1 MAEFDPF
8 KDGGAVAV
16 GAPPAPGA
24 PEEFDPFKQGAAE
37 AQRPEVDS
45 SPTHDLGTDF
55 AHYYGGLEGMD
66 QRLSADQRKVFA
78 KLDAVSDNSKEA
90 RAQAINQAYL
100 SSQFDGLPHSMLERN
115 WEAVKVE
122 YAKHAFGSVDS
133 AIPDVKLYG
142 MISKRM
148 TEEQAMV
155 ANKFQGD
162 EFGENR
168 AKPWTIANPVVA
180 GAEKFGEAIHA
191 FNESLMAPIKK
202 IPEAPNDLPNLPQ
215 MDLANPA
222 LVGAVFNG
230 FVKPTLEGIE
240 SPFGIA
246 TLGVGTELQAAAK
259 LYPAAKVALLSMEGV
274 FAGLMLHNT
283 IQAGMEV
290 HKLSKD
296 PAATFQDKATAAS
309 SMVGNGALTL
319 LGALG
324 PALEMFPKEKA
335 AEVTKSLEGK
345 NPAEAAAILWWEA
358 SQTDV
363 HGQQFFLEDAA
374 KKLEALATPEQKSAA
389 TANSPR
395 GTNPAETVQPV
406 PAGPAKA
413 GAEVLPNVPRGADEG
428 TAPAPGA
435 GPKKGAAAVQGPP
448 ELVTVKPEVIGIK
461 NAAVDAQLKEL
472 GKEAGKHGEPTTDE
486 AEFAKAKEVTD
497 ADPLAGQKLV
507 DAIHDN
513 PKRAVT
519 ATEVAILEREAMR
532 ASLER
537 EAAEEELNAA
547 NENGDQAD
555 KMAATMRVTR
565 ARDAYERTMRAA
577 DLAGTSQAQA
587 FRIRQRMIRRDYS
600 LAAMERSFKASAGR
614 ELTPAEAKN
623 VADLSKQLTEANA
636 KVEAYEKAQREA
648 AANPVR
654 EAPRRA
660 KPPGKV
666 TEFIRTQADA
676 ARARI
681 KARIVEG
688 RTHDVTSLV
697 EIGADHAIVGAEY
710 VAKGVTKFADWSV
723 AMVNEFG
730 ENIRPYL
737 QDLFKQSIDAEDQA
751 RRLQAYKQRTTTA
764 IEKGNEKLAAG
775 DFSKPER
782 KKLQMDPE
790 ATKLRA
796 EAERIKRK
804 IQLGQ
809 QVLEDAQ
816 RTPLQKAKDLAL
828 AVNRAGVLSR
838 VATILKL
845 SAIIAERTV
854 TTPIRQGIGLAASK
868 VLLGVARQ
876 ARFEDVPTVGGFIRS
891 ESKAITAMLT
901 KGLPG
906 AWDIL
911 RMKDT
916 DLQALLEQEHLP
928 PGVLS
933 YPSHIHSALHYP
945 VQVADYARRLQ
956 LITERDIRAGV
967 DMSEP
972 VNQLRNMQEAWE
984 YSKRAVFLQKNKLVD
999 GYQNLVRTLQ
1009 SADKETGKP
1018 NPVTSFIALGLQ
1030 AENPVLKV
1038 PANFAQ
1044 EVTEHV
1050 LGLVDPPARLAI
1062 KGVGGFKGLTYGEAD
1077 MILRHIKNGSLGA
1090 ALVLLG
1096 FFQYK
1101 NVGGFYQEG
1110 ERRKA
1115 TDAQAGEIKAGKVT
1129 VPKLLLE
1136 DTGVQAMM
1144 AGATMQRTL
1153 DSVYRLND
1161 PQKKGIPAALLAVAA
1176 GLTEETPFVRDASLL
1191 GKFLDP
1197 RQREHAVAADIASHI
1212 VPGFVQEMAAE
1223 EDKKHPYNPFDKANS
1238 RVITAPD
1245 FIHVLGQ
1252 NLKKETPGLRQT
1264 LPARNVNTSLRE

>member
-1 MAEFDPF
+1 MADWDPT
-8 KDGGAVAV
+8 KDGATLAT
-16 GAPPAPGA
+16 AKPAEGEWNPAADGYAALDRPG
-24 PEEFDPFKQGAAE
+24 PDQ
-37 AQRPEVDS
+37 DS
-45 SPTHDLGTDF
+45 SPTHNLGTDF

-66 QRLSADQRKVFA
+66 QRLSPDQRKVFA

-180 GAEKFGEAIHA
+180 GAQKFGEAIHG
-191 FNESLMAPIKK
+191 FNESLMAPIIK
-202 IPEAPNDLPNLPQ
+202 IPEAPKDLPDMPGMGLN
-215 MDLANPA
+215 NPA

-290 HKLSKD
+290 HKLAKD
-296 PAATFQDKATAAS
+296 PNATFQDKATAAS

-324 PALEMFPKEKA
+324 PALEMFPKEKS

-374 KKLEALATPEQKSAA
+374 KKMEALATPEQKAAA

-413 GAEVLPNVPRGADEG
+413 GAEVLPNMPRGADEG
-428 TAPAPGA
+428 TAPAAGA
-435 GPKKGAAAVQGPP
+435 GPKKGVAAVQGPP

-486 AEFAKAKEVTD
+486 AEFAKAKAITD

-513 PKRAVT
+513 PKRAVST
-519 ATEVAILEREAMR
+519 TEVAVLAREAMR

-537 EAAEEELNAA
+537 EAAEEQLNVA
-547 NENGDQAD
+547 NESGDQAE
-555 KMAATMRVTR
+555 KMDATLRVAR
-565 ARDAYERTMRAA
+565 AKDAYEKTLRAS

-600 LAAMERSFKASAGR
+600 LAAQERSYKAAAGR
-614 ELTPAEAKN
+614 ELTAGESKN
-623 VADLSKQLTEANA
+623 IADLTKQLAEANA
-636 KVEAYEKAQREA
+636 KVEAYDKAAKEA

-654 EAPRRA
+654 EAPRRP
-660 KPPGKV
+660 KPPSKV
-666 TEFIRTQADA
+666 TEFISKQAA
-676 ARARI
+676 GARERIRARMG
-681 KARIVEG
+681 EG
-688 RTHDVTSLV
+688 RVQAGLDPADL
-697 EIGADHAIVGAEY
+697 ADHAIVGAEFIS
-710 VAKGVTKFADWSV
+710 KGVTKFADWSV
-723 AMVNEFG
+723 AMVNELG
-730 ENIRPYL
+730 ETIRPYL
-737 QDLFKQSIDAEDQA
+737 QDIFKQAIDAEDQA
-751 RRLQAYKQRTTTA
+751 RRLQAYKQRTATA
-764 IEKGNEKLAAG
+764 IEKGKEKLVAG
-775 DFSKPER
+775 DLSKTER
-782 KKLQMDPE
+782 KKLQMDRE
-790 ATKLRA
+790 AINLRA
-796 EAERIKRK
+796 ESERIKRK
-804 IQLGQ
+804 IDLGRQ
-809 QVLEDAQ
+809 ELEQAA
-816 RTPLQKAKDLAL
+816 RTPLEKAKDLAL

-838 VATILKL
+838 VGTILKL

-868 VLLGVARQ
+868 VLPGVARQ
-876 ARFEDVPTVGGFIRS
+876 ARFEDVPTVGGYVRS
-891 ESKAITAMLT
+891 EAKAITAMLT

-916 DLQALLEQEHLP
+916 DLQALLEKEHLP
-928 PGVLS
+928 PGALS

-956 LITERDIRAGV
+956 LINERDIRARV
-967 DMSEP
+967 DLTEP
-972 VNQLRNMQEAWE
+972 VNQLKNMQEAWE
-984 YSKRAVFLQKNKLVD
+984 YSKRSVFLQDNKLVNAYKAAL
-999 GYQNLVRTLQ
+999 GTLQ
-1009 SADKETGKP
+1009 SPDKATGKP
-1018 NPVTSFIALGLQ
+1018 NPVTNFIALGLQ
-1030 AENPVLKV
+1030 IENPVLKV

-1050 LGLVDPPARLAI
+1050 LGLLDPLARLAL
-1062 KGVGGFKGLTYGEAD
+1062 KGVGGFKGLSYGEAD

-1090 ALVLLG
+1090 AMVLLG
-1096 FFQYK
+1096 FFKYK
-1101 NVGGFYQEG
+1101 QVGGFYQEG
-1110 ERRKA
+1110 ERRKEG
-1115 TDAQAGEIKAGKVT
+1115 DAQAGEIKAGKVT

-1136 DTGVQAMM
+1136 DTSVQAMM
-1144 AGATMQRTL
+1144 AGATMHRTL

-1176 GLTEETPFVRDASLL
+1176 GLTEETPFIRDATLI

-1212 VPGFVQEMAAE
+1212 VPGFVQELAAE
-1223 EDKKHPYNPFDKANS
+1223 MDKKNAYNPFEKPNA
-1238 RVITAPD
+1238 RAITAPD
-1245 FIHVLGQ
+1245 FIHALGQ

-1264 LPARNVNTSLRE
+1264 LPARNVTTSLRE